1 MELKRQCGG
10 RGPGGGT
17 GARSGWPGLSA
28 EARGFVAGREPGC
41 VCGGVDEV
49 GGGPQPGCSTPQASP
64 LSAGSAVLSLS
75 PALTPFLLSLLSQIM
90 SLPL

>member
-28 EARGFVAGREPGC
+28 AARGFVAGREPGC
-41 VCGGVDEV
+41 GGGVSMRSV
-49 GGGPQPGCSTPQASP
+49 GDPSQGAPP
-64 LSAGSAVLSLS
+64 LRPPLYLLALLFSLSL
-75 PALTPFLLSLLSQIM
+75 PR
-90 SLPL
+90 